1 MRLGILGLST
11 LLDRFDMPRDEA
23 KADAK
28 SEGKEDDAGGKGA
41 KGEPTP
47 TVSVTKIEVEPND
60 CALEDPLD
68 LSIEFILDGEV
79 TDAWWE
85 IKARLAR
92 RLRREPAT
100 VIASTRR
107 ARSIWSTRF
116 GTATSKV
123 RASSARPAGVW
134 DLGCRDALTVLGRTE
149 PTSYAPGP
157 CSMFFEVGC
166 RQNLRGPRTQRRV
179 FGGAGGSHQC
189 KPHRAERARDLRAA
203 DGDAQ
208 SRRQRHHR
216 RQPGYSGKSL
226 TGD

>member
-1 MRLGILGLST
+1 
-11 LLDRFDMPRDEA
+11 MPRDEA

-92 RLRREPAT
+92 RLRRE
-100 VIASTRR
+100 
-107 ARSIWSTRF
+107 
-116 GTATSKV
+116 
-123 RASSARPAGVW
+123 RAS
-134 DLGCRDALTVLGRTE
+134 
-149 PTSYAPGP
+149 
-157 CSMFFEVGC
+157 
-166 RQNLRGPRTQRRV
+166 
-179 FGGAGGSHQC
+179 H
-189 KPHRAERARDLRAA
+189 
-203 DGDAQ
+203 
-208 SRRQRHHR
+208 
-216 RQPGYSGKSL
+216 
-226 TGD
+226 

>member
-1 MRLGILGLST
+1 MRSVDSRLVDF
-11 LLDRFDMPRDEA
+11 LDRFDMPRDEA

-92 RLRREPAT
+92 GGCGE
-100 VIASTRR
+100 S
-107 ARSIWSTRF
+107 ARNID
-116 GTATSKV
+116 
-123 RASSARPAGVW
+123 RASHPSRAQYLVDSVRNRYVEGARVLRSPRWCVGFGV
-134 DLGCRDALTVLGRTE
+134 
-149 PTSYAPGP
+149 S
-157 CSMFFEVGC
+157 
-166 RQNLRGPRTQRRV
+166 
-179 FGGAGGSHQC
+179 
-189 KPHRAERARDLRAA
+189 
-203 DGDAQ
+203 
-208 SRRQRHHR
+208 
-216 RQPGYSGKSL
+216 
-226 TGD
+226 